1 MRRHRA
7 QQTPPLET
15 GSAQVSS
22 GGGQREQR
30 LLSSEETL
38 EETLPRSDDCS
49 QGSDRRE
56 IVGKPH
62 LMRKSSRLWGCCVVD
77 GATCAISVALRAW
90 DVVERDS
97 GWGSHLPSFGSF
109 VVSFSASVHKVSMLF
124 LFYLG

>member
-1 MRRHRA
+1 MRRRRA

-15 GSAQVSS
+15 RSAQVSS

-38 EETLPRSDDCS
+38 PRSDDCS
-49 QGSDRRE
+49 QGSDRHK

-90 DVVERDS
+90 GVVGRDS
-97 GWGSHLPSFGSF
+97 GWGSHLPSTGSF

-124 LFYLG
+124 LFYLGQ